1 MSAARSTSAKPG
13 SAPPARH
20 VDGGAWVAYRRLL
33 GYTAPYWP
41 MLACAVVA
49 MVIEA
54 AAGGLFVKM
63 MDPLVNKGFVHPEP
77 RMATI
82 LPLEI
87 IALFVVRGIAGYV
100 TDYGMAR
107 AGRSMVRDLREQIIG
122 KYLRMPSSHFDVE
135 SVPSMVSRLNF
146 DTEQVAQAGT
156 DALKAMITDS
166 LTVAF
171 MLGMMLYVSFK
182 VTFAVLLVTPLIGVV
197 VWYVGKRY
205 RRISRG
211 IQEDMG
217 RLAQAAEQTL
227 AAQQDVKVYGT
238 QASEQARY
246 SVLANRVLRLN
257 VKVEATRAGSSALVQ
272 MLAAFALA
280 AIIAVATRQ
289 ALVRQIN
296 AGEFVQ
302 LMMAMMA
309 IIPSLRRLTNVQAVL
324 GRGVAAA
331 ERLFA
336 VLDAGEEVDNGK
348 ATFEGRRAR
357 GELVFDRVGL
367 RYATADADGNGGADA
382 GIAKGFDAAAA
393 DSDVRWA
400 LRDISFTARP
410 GSVTAI
416 VGRSGSGKT
425 SLVRLVPR
433 FYEPSEGG
441 ISLDGTNLDD
451 YTLAELRRQIALVG
465 QRVMLFDD
473 TIAANIAYA
482 APADDAR
489 LREVARSA
497 NALEFIERL
506 PRGMATPVGD
516 NGALLSG
523 GQRQRLAIARAM
535 LKDAPILI
543 LDEATAAL
551 DAESERLVQDAL
563 QKLMPD
569 RTTLVIAHRLS
580 TIEHADQV
588 LVLDQGRLVEQGTH
602 VQLLARDGLYA
613 HLHRMQ
619 FREQGAP

>member
-1 MSAARSTSAKPG
+1 MSAAAAKPG
-13 SAPPARH
+13 AQPGGAKGASAPP
-20 VDGGAWVAYRRLL
+20 GGAWVAYRRLL
-33 GYTAPYWP
+33 GYTKPYWP
-41 MLACAVVA
+41 LLLAAGIT

-54 AAGGLFVKM
+54 VAGSLFVKL
-63 MDPLVNKGFVHPEP
+63 MDPLVNKGFVHPDP
-77 RMATI
+77 RMAVV

-87 IALFVVRGIAGYV
+87 IALFVVRGVAGYV

-156 DALKAMITDS
+156 DAVKAMVTDS

-171 MLGMMLYVSFK
+171 MLGIMVYVSLK
-182 VTFAVLLVTPLIGVV
+182 VTLAVLLVTPLIGVV

-217 RLAQAAEQTL
+217 RLAQAAEQSL

-238 QASEQARY
+238 QASEQSRY
-246 SVLANRVLRLN
+246 SMLANRVLRLN

-289 ALVRQIN
+289 ALVGQIN

-324 GRGVAAA
+324 GRGVAAS

-336 VLDAGEEVDNGK
+336 VLDAPEEADTGT
-348 ATFEGRRAR
+348 AAFGGRRAR
-357 GELVFDRVGL
+357 GELVFEGVGL
-367 RYATADADGNGGADA
+367 RYATGTDESA
-382 GIAKGFDAAAA
+382 G
-393 DSDVRWA
+393 WA
-400 LRDISFTARP
+400 LRDIGFTARP
-410 GSVTAI
+410 GTVTAI

-433 FYEPSEGG
+433 FYEPSAGR
-441 ISLDGTNLDD
+441 ITLDGVDLDD
-451 YTLAELRRQIALVG
+451 YRLAELRRQIALVG

-482 APADDAR
+482 APADEAK
-489 LREVARSA
+489 LREVARAA

-506 PRGMATPVGD
+506 PQGMATPVGD

-535 LKDAPILI
+535 LKDAPVLI

-588 LVLDQGRLVEQGTH
+588 LVLDHGRLVEQGTH
-602 VQLLARDGLYA
+602 AQLIARDGLYA

-619 FREQGAP
+619 FREQGEA